1 MGLYVGCTEAVY
13 QPRRFWGLC
22 TEAVYQPRRFGD
34 CVLKL
39 CISQV
44 DLDQVSFGG
53 EKNIYNEC
61 RSDYVCL
68 LLVL

>member
-1 MGLYVGCTEAVY
+1 MSLYIGCTEAVY

-22 TEAVYQPRRFGD
+22 TEAVYQPRRIGD

-44 DLDQVSFGG
+44 DLDQVSVWKRGKFFTINAGQT
-53 EKNIYNEC
+53 
-61 RSDYVCL
+61 V
-68 LLVL
+68 